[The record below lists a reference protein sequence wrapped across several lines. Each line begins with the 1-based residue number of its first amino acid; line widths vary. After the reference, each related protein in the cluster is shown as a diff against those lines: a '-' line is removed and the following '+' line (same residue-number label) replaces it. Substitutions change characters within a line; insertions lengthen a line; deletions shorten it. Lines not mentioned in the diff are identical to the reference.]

1 MDTHIGG
8 PQGKVS
14 IEALGVGGLQD
25 GSGQRFPQG
34 GPDVTEGHGA
44 VSSGADGVYSAG
56 SQSGRPTPSGL
67 SISPALLRDV
77 VWCH

>member
-25 GSGQRFPQG
+25 GRGQG
-34 GPDVTEGHGA
+34 GLDVTEGHGA

-56 SQSGRPTPSGL
+56 SQGGRPTPSGL
-67 SISPALLRDV
+67 SISPALLRDM